1 MRASQAHME
10 YMIGHWVDCARVC
23 VGLSALLAGQDSHE
37 AGMPVSQALS
47 DYVSERLD
55 WAARHFV
62 IILVL

>member
-47 DYVSERLD
+47 DYVSEQLE
-55 WAARHFV
+55 
-62 IILVL
+62 